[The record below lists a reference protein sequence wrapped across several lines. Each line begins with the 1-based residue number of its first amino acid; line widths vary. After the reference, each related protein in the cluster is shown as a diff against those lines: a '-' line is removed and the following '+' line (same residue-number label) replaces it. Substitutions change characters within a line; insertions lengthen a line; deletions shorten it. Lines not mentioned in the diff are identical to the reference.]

1 MKLLFEDWR
10 QYLNEQEEKKKI
22 FILVGPPSVG
32 KSKWIENTFA
42 GKPVYVINRDDIAE
56 SVASEYRWSYD
67 DMFASPP
74 ADSVPGDID
83 EKYGTVVKSPSWMT
97 WQSLSFDNVLEAN
110 NKVQSAFAAKVQ
122 GAVPSNQDI
131 VVDMTNMNAGA
142 RTRALQAIEGFE
154 GEYEK
159 TAVDFEFEGAQDIIK
174 TMAQKRA
181 EAAARMGKSKT
192 IPPDAFDRMFKAYE
206 KPGSEEGFDNIIS
219 VDNREVLRR
228 LVSEM

>member
-1 MKLLFEDWR
+1 MKLLFENWR

>member
-1 MKLLFEDWR
+1 MKLLFENWR
-10 QYLNEQEEKKKI
+10 EYLNEQEEKKKI